1 VKGDRLPAPDGGS
14 LRHSAV
20 RGVKWTT
27 LSTVVVTVVGL
38 VQLAILTRL
47 LTKTDFGLMAM
58 IATVVGFAQVYADAG
73 FSNAIIYRQ
82 DATRRQLSSLYWTNL
97 IVSLALGALVALA
110 APLIAAFF
118 GEPSL
123 VAPLRLICL
132 SFVIVPLGQQFQ
144 VLLQRDLEFDLLA
157 RRDIAAS
164 LAGLV
169 VAVGTA
175 AAGQGVYALVWGQ
188 LTTVTVKSFT
198 TAAVGW
204 RRWRPS
210 LHLRW
215 GDLHGFL
222 SFGLYQLGERSIY
235 YWAANIDY
243 LLIGRYLGPEQ
254 LGIYTVAYNL
264 VVMPVSK
271 LNPVLAKVAFPVFA
285 KRQTDAEALRRGF
298 GELVELVA
306 VVTFP
311 LLVGLGVTAS
321 IAVPV
326 LFGPEWQPAVVLVQI
341 MVAMGMLKCL
351 SNPLGSVLLA
361 KGRADVGF
369 WLNVAATAVTIPALW
384 AVVGRGTEAV
394 AWAHTA
400 LNLTFFFVE
409 LLLIRHV
416 VGMGVGRYLRRLARP
431 SAATAVMGV
440 VVALA
445 LLLTDGSLPDAAE
458 LVLLVAIGVAVYLLT
473 WLIMARDY
481 MLGLVRLF
489 IRQAPAGS
497 Q

>member
-1 VKGDRLPAPDGGS
+1 MPTSDGGS

-27 LSTVVVTVVGL
+27 LSTAVVTVVGL

-47 LTKTDFGLMAM
+47 LTKTDFGLMSM
-58 IATVVGFAQVYADAG
+58 IATVVGFAQVYADVG

-82 DATRRQLSSLYWTNL
+82 DATPRQLSSLYWMNI
-97 IVSLALGALVALA
+97 IVSVLLGALVALA

-118 GEPSL
+118 KEPSL
-123 VAPLRLICL
+123 VQPLRLICL
-132 SFVIVPLGQQFQ
+132 SFAIVPLGQQFQ
-144 VLLQRDLEFDLLA
+144 MLLQRELEFDLLA

-164 LAGLV
+164 LAGLA
-169 VAVGTA
+169 VAVSTA

-188 LTTVTVKSFT
+188 LTTAAVRSFT

-210 LHLRW
+210 LRLRRR
-215 GDLHGFL
+215 DLDGFL

-254 LGIYTVAYNL
+254 LGVYTVAYNL

-285 KRQTDAEALRRGF
+285 KRQADAEAIRRGF

-306 VVTFP
+306 FVTFP

-326 LFGPEWQPAVVLVQI
+326 LFGTEWQPAVVLVQI
-341 MVAMGMLKCL
+341 MVAMGMAMCL

-369 WLNVAATAVTIPALW
+369 WLNVAVTAVTIPALW
-384 AVVGRGTEAV
+384 AVVHRGTQAV
-394 AWAHTA
+394 SWTHTA
-400 LNLTFFFVE
+400 VDLVFFIVE
-409 LLLIRHV
+409 LLLVRQVI
-416 VGMGVGRYLRRLARP
+416 GMPVGRYLRRLARP
-431 SAATAVMGV
+431 SAATATMGAA
-440 VVALA
+440 VALA
-445 LLLTDGSLPDAAE
+445 MLLTGSLADPAE
-458 LVLLVAIGVAVYLLT
+458 LVILVAAGVVVYLLT
-473 WLIMARDY
+473 WLVMARDY
-481 MLGLVRLF
+481 VLGLMRLLVR
-489 IRQAPAGS
+489 RAPEGVS
-497 Q
+497 